1 MISTWTKS
9 KQSLENNFSNI
20 ILVYCLKW
28 TKKLA
33 QTTLFKYENDYI
45 YTRFQK
51 KLGSIAKWSGEKR
64 EREYKKFIEWTNRK
78 FEFDEEDLNIIFMKI
93 IILSVQIMIN
103 KELNDENCAKIN
115 FSPQLLNLRE
125 FFYICLKTIS
135 KYYFKYPERIYDT
148 KDDSDMSNDIIK
160 RQLVNYIP
168 FKSIFDIVNDN
179 NNKFDIVNVNCNNK
193 TNENLDEKID
203 DKSLSH
209 SSNNKSFTTKSEST
223 QDHDDS
229 NTNKDDDSEEFNNT
243 NELSYIDSISLENK
257 LQKYYNNH
265 VDKTDNTSEDEVNI
279 KHITLPKM
287 TNNQKTKNISK
298 YKYESS
304 NTKNINNPDEKFFS
318 D

>member
-1 MISTWTKS
+1 MISNWTKS

-33 QTTLFKYENDYI
+33 QINLFKYEDDYI

-64 EREYKKFIEWTNRK
+64 ERECKKFIDWTNRK
-78 FEFDEEDLNIIFMKI
+78 FEFNEEDLNNIFMKI
-93 IILSVQIMIN
+93 VILSVQIMIN
-103 KELNDENCAKIN
+103 KELNDETCAKIN
-115 FSPQLLNLRE
+115 FSPHLLNLRE

-148 KDDSDMSNDIIK
+148 KDDSDMSNQIIK

-168 FKSIFDIVNDN
+168 FKSIFDIVNNKCIFDTGN
-179 NNKFDIVNVNCNNK
+179 DKNESSNKSSSKSSSCFSEKNTTDTDDSTEHYNYNNKNFN
-193 TNENLDEKID
+193 TNEDE
-203 DKSLSH
+203 
-209 SSNNKSFTTKSEST
+209 
-223 QDHDDS
+223 
-229 NTNKDDDSEEFNNT
+229 
-243 NELSYIDSISLENK
+243 ELSYIDSISLEDK
-257 LQKYYNNH
+257 LQRYYNH
-265 VDKTDNTSEDEVNI
+265 LDKTDSSEDEVNI

-304 NTKNINNPDEKFFS
+304 SIKNINNPDEKFFS